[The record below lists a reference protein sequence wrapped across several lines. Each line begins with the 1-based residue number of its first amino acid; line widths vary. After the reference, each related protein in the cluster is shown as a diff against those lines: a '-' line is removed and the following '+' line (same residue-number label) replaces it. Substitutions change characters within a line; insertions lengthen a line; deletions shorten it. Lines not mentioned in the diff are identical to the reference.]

1 MDAMVGKRRRSSR
14 GNLRR
19 QSIVLWIV
27 MLMMGWVGW
36 MAGWT
41 TWRNIPWSSLCT
53 CLYSHSFRPGHAVRW
68 AKPARW
74 WWRCWRGREEWIGQ
88 EVCGVEWLMVE
99 EQKKRQWSWLP
110 RCPAKQLKSN
120 KKRST
125 RSVLRTQSI
134 FIKYYV
140 VVTFDRRRA
149 SHISC
154 SSSSPPRPSFLNNL
168 ACSPLVP
175 CAWSM
180 DGRSIRKS
188 LLGRPSLSQS
198 RHSALPRGPW
208 SVVTGDVLS
217 IFPRA
222 NMLRC
227 IKTTVLLSCN
237 GMCNATKNT
246 IKLRSSSVLHFTV
259 AHWRYAIC

>member
-1 MDAMVGKRRRSSR
+1 M
-14 GNLRR
+14 
-19 QSIVLWIV
+19 LWLHLI
-27 MLMMGWVGW
+27 
-36 MAGWT
+36 
-41 TWRNIPWSSLCT
+41 
-53 CLYSHSFRPGHAVRW
+53 
-68 AKPARW
+68 
-74 WWRCWRGREEWIGQ
+74 E
-88 EVCGVEWLMVE
+88 E
-99 EQKKRQWSWLP
+99 EQAISL
-110 RCPAKQLKSN
+110 
-120 KKRST
+120 
-125 RSVLRTQSI
+125 VL
-134 FIKYYV
+134 
-140 VVTFDRRRA
+140 
-149 SHISC
+149 HH
-154 SSSSPPRPSFLNNL
+154 SSPPRPSFFNNL

-175 CAWSM
+175 CPWSM

-217 IFPRA
+217 IFPQA

-227 IKTTVLLSCN
+227 IKTTTMLLSCN